1 MKRTHNNLLLLNF
14 VVTFKDNDDY
24 VYSSFKGLKRRLKRK
39 DMIRII
45 QAVKSNPRAY
55 RDTGVNY
62 IITEDNALVHSIQWS
77 Y

>member
-14 VVTFKDNDDY
+14 IVTFKDEDSF
-24 VYSSFKGLKRRLKRK
+24 VYSSFKSLKKRIKRK
-39 DMIRII
+39 DMIRIV

-55 RDTGVNY
+55 SDTGVNY
-62 IITEDNALVHSIQWS
+62 IITEDNASVHSIQWV

>member
-55 RDTGVNY
+55 NDY
-62 IITEDNALVHSIQWS
+62 IITEDNASIHSIQWG